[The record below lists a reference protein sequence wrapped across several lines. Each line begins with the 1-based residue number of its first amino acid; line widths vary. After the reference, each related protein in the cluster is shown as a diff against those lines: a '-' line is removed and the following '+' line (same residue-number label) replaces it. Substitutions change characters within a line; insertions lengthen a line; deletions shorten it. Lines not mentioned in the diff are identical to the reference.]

1 MELAQST
8 PNGVIHDPDT
18 VYADIM
24 SKVDNEV
31 SGIAREIFQLWEKS
45 GDRKALEELFYALTG
60 IKFESYVDLCLIQTT
75 RCRATERLEIPC
87 VGGTLCAVPSDDH
100 VLCPGILVYFRKND
114 GDVIDLCY
122 AEGDGLIPDGISK
135 EEFDGHT
142 NCDGGVNLYIWED
155 PNSDDYTQRIRYRD
169 L

>member
-31 SGIAREIFQLWEKS
+31 SGIAREIFRLWEES
-45 GDRKALEELFYALTG
+45 RDRKALEELFFALTG
-60 IKFESYVDLCLIQTT
+60 VKFETYVDLCLIQTT
-75 RCRATERLEIPC
+75 RCHAAERLEIPC
-87 VGGTLCAVPSDDH
+87 VGGKLCAVPSDDNEQF
-100 VLCPGILVYFRKND
+100 PGIFVFFRKND
-114 GDVIDLCY
+114 GKKITLCL
-122 AEGDGLIPDGISK
+122 AEGDGFISGGMSKRVVDGQ
-135 EEFDGHT
+135 T
-142 NCDGGVNLYIWED
+142 NCDGGVDLYIWENPD
-155 PNSDDYTQRIRYRD
+155 SDEYSRQVKYRD